1 MFILQIGGWFIFS
14 CILMSFIEHQVH
26 RKLMH
31 RRNFLSAHTASFKRV
46 FEAHA
51 LVHHQHYAEIFS
63 DEAVARGEDKDRKS
77 TRLNS
82 SHDQISYAVFCLKK
96 KNTPNFPRNS
106 LHDRD
111 APAILPL
118 T

>member
-31 RRNFLSAHTASFKRV
+31 KRNFLSAHTASFKRV

-51 LVHHQHYAEIFS
+51 LVHHRHR
-63 DEAVARGEDKDRKS
+63 ARTFNVVFLLGAYILGPSVRAKEDDHKYMEQWGLSLK
-77 TRLNS
+77 T
-82 SHDQISYAVFCLKK
+82 HD
-96 KNTPNFPRNS
+96 
-106 LHDRD
+106 
-111 APAILPL
+111 
-118 T
+118 